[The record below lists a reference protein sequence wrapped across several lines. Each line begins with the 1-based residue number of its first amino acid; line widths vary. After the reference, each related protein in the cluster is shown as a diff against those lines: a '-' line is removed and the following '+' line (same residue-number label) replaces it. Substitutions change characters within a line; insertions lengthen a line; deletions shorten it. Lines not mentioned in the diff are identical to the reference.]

1 MNARILG
8 DAQWRYKCL
17 MLKLCLLLLLTQNPA
32 NLPASGRARAAPSV
46 IVVDISNADA
56 IYEDVSRS
64 YAEVLVAQ
72 LQQEKFDAKRVDQ
85 DEMDGCHLGP
95 CLGKV
100 AYKFLADVVVTLDA
114 EEIDT
119 KKGKVVLSA
128 LDGKTGMPLA
138 LARGVFTLGKPV
150 PKSVK
155 SFGAKLRKALAPK

>member
-1 MNARILG
+1 
-8 DAQWRYKCL
+8 
-17 MLKLCLLLLLTQNPA
+17 MLTLYLLIVLTQNPS
-32 NLPASGRARAAPSV
+32 NLIPAGDKAEAPPSV

-72 LQQEKFDAKRVDQ
+72 LRQEKFDAKRIDQ

-155 SFGAKLRKALAPK
+155 SFGSKLRKALAPK